1 MYTVYANMCVGE
13 ELERKAFIAITVI
26 KDETS
31 GGVHRDRAQYAMM
44 QRGRGYCMQ

>member
-1 MYTVYANMCVGE
+1 MCAGE

-31 GGVHRDRAQYAMM
+31 GGVHRAPV
-44 QRGRGYCMQ
+44 